1 MKKSLLL
8 SLSLSA
14 MTLGACEL
22 TAPYSMPSGYTYLH
36 DEYKSATPPDSSRV
50 NTEQR
55 QYMDAAQAEQFRR
68 AVYTLLERVTE
79 RAGLPPK
86 PVYILQPKPLTIFY
100 ANIDND
106 LREAMRAMGYALSD
120 LPTGAYIVTYDAS
133 MISDRPDR
141 LNPGTANVELVL
153 KIFNKMGRDARI
165 LTKESGQYYIQGA
178 EHLYIK
184 PANYNAMP
192 SYYDLKIQESGFD
205 VMEDE
210 PRTASEIGD
219 DISKLETLV
228 MPKTEHPVFPTE
240 NTPAAP
246 MPTADPYPANIPQP
260 IIAPSMPAPAPMDY
274 QTSNEDGY
282 NNMSAS
288 VSGEDS
294 QYFEHLNAASDT
306 PEPYSISP
314 VSKAIDY

>member
-1 MKKSLLL
+1 
-8 SLSLSA
+8 
-14 MTLGACEL
+14 
-22 TAPYSMPSGYTYLH
+22 
-36 DEYKSATPPDSSRV
+36 
-50 NTEQR
+50 
-55 QYMDAAQAEQFRR
+55 
-68 AVYTLLERVTE
+68 
-79 RAGLPPK
+79 
-86 PVYILQPKPLTIFY
+86 
-100 ANIDND
+100 
-106 LREAMRAMGYALSD
+106 
-120 LPTGAYIVTYDAS
+120 
-133 MISDRPDR
+133 
-141 LNPGTANVELVL
+141 
-153 KIFNKMGRDARI
+153 
-165 LTKESGQYYIQGA
+165 
-178 EHLYIK
+178 
-184 PANYNAMP
+184 MP